1 MTYQNQTVGYD
12 TLDRQAYVSG
22 QDNVVLTTE
31 YDAVGNKVHQHASY
45 AATLGGIQL
54 GLTKDMW
61 YAYDSM
67 NRQTLVDGAV
77 DGNVANLGN
86 LTAGQG
92 HILGYDLNGNRISD
106 THWGAQIVLQYET
119 LDEAGTALAAPV
131 FASAVVTQGI
141 ATQWYTYDSMNRL
154 SGVAD
159 QRFVQLQTGW
169 DESGAT
175 TGKGG
180 NGGTGGTGGT
190 TATTESGTP
199 IYAPASGQD
208 RSQAILVESRLYD
221 GASRMVASNSMVA
234 SSLGVSTTAPTADSQ
249 ALYAAY
255 LLGLTQSGTSAPGLV
270 STTIDYDAAGRV
282 ISNIEINQL
291 NIGKNVLNYYQQFAP
306 TSTPSPFDA
315 PVSGASGYDAAGN
328 LLASRTVTASGGAF
342 IIESTVV
349 SLTKME
355 GYKESGQTSV
365 SINAS
370 AGTFTNGVT
379 QESYDANGFLRG
391 VGYIDPGN
399 PIEDYQNRTFVNDA
413 QGHVLMRS
421 NLAVAGQERQ
431 LVVNGEVQGL
441 YGMVPRA
448 LTRRPI
454 CGPCAR

>member
-1 MTYQNQTVGYD
+1 
-12 TLDRQAYVSG
+12 
-22 QDNVVLTTE
+22 
-31 YDAVGNKVHQHASY
+31 
-45 AATLGGIQL
+45 
-54 GLTKDMW
+54 MW

-67 NRQTLVDGAV
+67 NRQTLVDGAA
-77 DGNVANLGN
+77 DANAANLAN
-86 LTAGQG
+86 LTTNQG
-92 HILGYDLNGNRISD
+92 HILSYDLNSNRISD
-106 THWGAQIVLQYET
+106 THWGAQIVLQYEA

-141 ATQWYTYDSMNRL
+141 ATQWYTYDSMNRP

-175 TGKGG
+175 TGT
-180 NGGTGGTGGT
+180 GGTGGTGET
-190 TATTESGTP
+190 TAT
-199 IYAPASGQD
+199 
-208 RSQAILVESRLYD
+208 
-221 GASRMVASNSMVA
+221 
-234 SSLGVSTTAPTADSQ
+234 APTTESQ

-255 LLGLTQSGTSAPGLV
+255 LLGLTQSGSSAPGLA

-291 NIGKNVLNYYQQFAP
+291 DIGKNVLTYYQQFAP

-349 SLTKME
+349 GLTKME

-370 AGTFTNGVT
+370 SGSFTSGIT
-379 QESYDANGFLRG
+379 QESYDANGFLTG

-399 PIEDYQNRTFVNDA
+399 PIEAYQNRTFVNDA

-454 CGPCAR
+454 CGLCAR